1 MRATVISLGV
11 AALLGAV
18 ILWAPAPR
26 ASADD
31 GEAAGPVRAAFP
43 PLTAPGAVAPSHAA
57 SFIRFAPD
65 VVDTA
70 AAPKPAPPVLVG
82 LIGSGPRRIAYV
94 LLGAETV
101 RAGLWDK
108 VGSWR
113 LTAIGPHGV
122 TLSAGRKSLALALYG
137 PRPQPPAPPAAS
149 PADAMAAPAPPPPA
163 PLASPMHSHALEP
176 ASAPQPRSQV
186 GNRPRYLVGPPG
198 SAPPGYTVLKP
209 GEAPPN

>member
-1 MRATVISLGV
+1 MRATVISL
-11 AALLGAV
+11 ALSALLGAV

-26 ASADD
+26 AFTTD
-31 GEAAGPVRAAFP
+31 GDAVIPPHAAPSP
-43 PLTAPGAVAPSHAA
+43 PPTAPSAIAPSHAA
-57 SFIRFAPD
+57 SFIRFAPE
-65 VVDTA
+65 VVDAA
-70 AAPKPAPPVLVG
+70 AAPKPVPPVLVG

-137 PRPQPPAPPAAS
+137 PRPQPPPAAPAAAS
-149 PADAMAAPAPPPPA
+149 PADTSAPPAPPPV
-163 PLASPMHSHALEP
+163 SPVPPMRSHALEP
-176 ASAPQPRSQV
+176 ASAPQPRAQ
-186 GNRPRYLVGPPG
+186 GGARPRYWVVPG
-198 SAPPGYTVLKP
+198 ISDAAVRTHV
-209 GEAPPN
+209 